1 MYVCKNWLGHRGT
14 IFLINGVAQH
24 RELSHCL
31 ALPKEPL
38 KTKIPAGLAIGQ

>member
-1 MYVCKNWLGHRGT
+1 MDVLKDWLGHVGT

-38 KTKIPAGLAIGQ
+38 MTKNLIGLTIR